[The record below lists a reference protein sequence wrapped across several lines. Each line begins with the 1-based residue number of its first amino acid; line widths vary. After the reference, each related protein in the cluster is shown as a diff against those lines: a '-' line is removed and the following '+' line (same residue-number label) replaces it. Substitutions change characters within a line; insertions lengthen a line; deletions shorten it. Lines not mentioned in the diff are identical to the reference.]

1 VSVKSSIFVA
11 MKQFLFLL
19 LFLLSVSA
27 GAQDTRCMRF
37 LGIPLEG
44 PVDSVTSKLHRQG
57 FTDWGTSSDET
68 EQHFRGSYYG
78 IRCKL
83 IVSCDPT
90 TRFVTSA
97 YITVGPYGSKTL
109 FNRNFIY
116 YKNKLI
122 EEYGEM
128 SERNGAWYYV
138 GDYGIVKLSDNVNE
152 TGAQEIKV
160 FIFCTAPYYK
170 DVQNFGLH
178 GNVMEVVT
186 DNPVMENPVEQFD
199 RTGRTQQ
206 TDLIERRY
214 DEYGY
219 LMEAKMQEQQGEP
232 SLLTYSYDS
241 QFRLRRRVL
250 VNKES
255 GLRSVNEYTYNDD
268 DELVTQS
275 QKVFDKQSSCI
286 LSILLKYAYDEDNYD
301 DNGNWT
307 SATVELV
314 YWEKNTGTQT
324 STLTQTRKISYWED
338 E

>member
-1 VSVKSSIFVA
+1 
-11 MKQFLFLL
+11 MKQLLFFL
-19 LFLLSVSA
+19 LFLLSCSA
-27 GAQDTRCMRF
+27 GAQDTRCLHI
-37 LGIPLEG
+37 LGIPMEG
-44 PVDSVTSKLHRQG
+44 PVDSVTSKLRQQG

-83 IVSCDPT
+83 IVSCDAK

-116 YKNKLI
+116 YKNKLT

-138 GDYGIVKLSDNVNE
+138 GDYGLVKLSDIENE
-152 TGAQEIKV
+152 TGSHDIKV
-160 FIFCTAPYYK
+160 FLFCTAPYYK
-170 DVQNFGLH
+170 DIYNLGLR

-206 TDLIERRY
+206 TDLIERQY

-219 LMEAKMQEQQGEP
+219 LREAKMQEQNGKN
-232 SLLTYSYDS
+232 SLLTYSYDDL
-241 QFRLRRRVL
+241 FRLRRRVL
-250 VNKES
+250 TNEDS

-268 DELVTQS
+268 DELLSQS
-275 QKVFDKQSSCI
+275 QKVFDKQDNCI
-286 LSILLKYAYDEDNYD
+286 LSILLKYAYDENDYD

-307 SATVELV
+307 RATVELV
-314 YWEKNTGTQT
+314 YWEKQSGTQK

>member
-1 VSVKSSIFVA
+1 MKSCNFAA
-11 MKQFLFLL
+11 MKQLLFFL
-19 LFLLSVSA
+19 LFLLSCSA
-27 GAQDTRCMRF
+27 GAQDTRCLHI
-37 LGIPLEG
+37 LGIPMEG
-44 PVDSVTSKLHRQG
+44 PVDSVTSKLRQQG

-83 IVSCDPT
+83 IVSCDAK

-116 YKNKLI
+116 YKNKLT

-138 GDYGIVKLSDNVNE
+138 GDYGLVKLSDIENE
-152 TGAQEIKV
+152 TGSHDIKV
-160 FIFCTAPYYK
+160 FLFCTAPYYK
-170 DVQNFGLH
+170 DIYNLGLR

-206 TDLIERRY
+206 TDLIERQY

-219 LMEAKMQEQQGEP
+219 LREAKMQEQNGKN
-232 SLLTYSYDS
+232 SLLTYSYDDL
-241 QFRLRRRVL
+241 FRLRRRVL
-250 VNKES
+250 TNEDS

-268 DELVTQS
+268 DELLSQS
-275 QKVFDKQSSCI
+275 QKVFDKQDNCI
-286 LSILLKYAYDEDNYD
+286 LSILLKYAYDENDYD

-307 SATVELV
+307 RATVELV
-314 YWEKNTGTQT
+314 YWEKQSGTQK

>member
-1 VSVKSSIFVA
+1 MKSCNFAA
-11 MKQFLFLL
+11 MKQLLFFL
-19 LFLLSVSA
+19 LFLLSCSA
-27 GAQDTRCMRF
+27 GAQDTRCLHI
-37 LGIPLEG
+37 LGIPMEG
-44 PVDSVTSKLHRQG
+44 PVDSVTSKLRQQG

-83 IVSCDPT
+83 IVSCDAK

-116 YKNKLI
+116 YKNKLT

-138 GDYGIVKLSDNVNE
+138 GDYGLVKLSDIENE
-152 TGAQEIKV
+152 TGSHDIKV
-160 FIFCTAPYYK
+160 FLFCTAPYFK
-170 DVQNFGLH
+170 DIYNLGLR

-206 TDLIERRY
+206 TDLIERQY

-219 LMEAKMQEQQGEP
+219 LTEAKMQEQNGKN
-232 SLLTYSYDS
+232 SLLTYSYDDL
-241 QFRLRRRVL
+241 FRLRRRVL
-250 VNKES
+250 TNEDS

-268 DELVTQS
+268 DELLSQS
-275 QKVFDKQSSCI
+275 QKVFDKQDNCI
-286 LSILLKYAYDEDNYD
+286 LSILLKYAYDENDYD

-307 SATVELV
+307 RATVELV
-314 YWEKNTGTQT
+314 YWEKQSGTQK